1 MKSEEEI
8 FNLLKENF
16 KDKIKE
22 LVKQPVDHYIL
33 CDPLKINEISLFL
46 LSNEELLFDSLMNL
60 SGVDDANGKS
70 TSTEGITTIEG
81 GTLSVYYHLES
92 TKHRHVVVLKVR
104 TADRVNPAIDSVS
117 DVWITAK
124 YHEREAY
131 DLLGIH
137 FNNHTDLR
145 RLFLEDGWGFPLRKD
160 YVDEVRIVER

>member
-1 MKSEEEI
+1 MTNDELILVLTEKFPDATIAKGNQYVEMTVTAESLHETAQ
-8 FNLLKENF
+8 LLKETA
-16 KDKIKE
+16 
-22 LVKQPVDHYIL
+22 
-33 CDPLKINEISLFL
+33 EISFDYLFCL
-46 LSNEELLFDSLMNL
+46 T
-60 SGVDDANGKS
+60 GVDYPENM
-70 TSTEGITTIEG
+70 GII
-81 GTLSVYYHLES
+81 YHLES
-92 TKHRHVVVLKVR
+92 VKHRHVMVLKVR
-104 TADRVNPAIDSVS
+104 TADRVNPAIDTVS

>member
-1 MKSEEEI
+1 MTNEELKLVLTEKFPEAEVVQGI
-8 FNLLKENF
+8 QYVEMTVAAGALHDAAVLLKEN
-16 KDKIKE
+16 D
-22 LVKQPVDHYIL
+22 
-33 CDPLKINEISLFL
+33 EISFDYLFCL
-46 LSNEELLFDSLMNL
+46 T
-60 SGVDDANGKS
+60 GVDYAENM
-70 TSTEGITTIEG
+70 GII
-81 GTLSVYYHLES
+81 YHLES
-92 TKHRHVVVLKVR
+92 IKHRHVMVLKVR
-104 TADRVNPAIDSVS
+104 TADRVNPAIDTVS